1 MSSSPSRM
9 QDPFHSTQ
17 KQYPRCF
24 LQRQIVWAC
33 LISIKAD
40 CCHAYLPLYLPSILF
55 FEIGRI
61 GSTTLAVGPSLRAP
75 CQSEC
80 CRKDLS
86 EFCAK

>member
-40 CCHAYLPLYLPSILF
+40 CCHGLTGGS
-55 FEIGRI
+55 EGRSYCQ
-61 GSTTLAVGPSLRAP
+61 GGASNSTNLEEQDTG
-75 CQSEC
+75 
-80 CRKDLS
+80 
-86 EFCAK
+86 